1 MGGARGNALLTSL
14 AAAVLLVL
22 LALEGATIPQIQQ
35 LLSLHVFVGLLLLGP
50 VALKLAS
57 TGWRFARYYRGSQE
71 YVEKGPP
78 LLALRLLAPL
88 VASTGYRFV
97 RYYGGNEG
105 YVTLGPP
112 ASLMRFVVA
121 PTLVL
126 STLVLFGTGVALL
139 ARPTRG
145 TVLTLHKASFVV
157 WFGAMTVHVL
167 GYAARVGR
175 QLVTDAKLHV
185 DGRGYRVAVT
195 LLAIVAGVVTAFA
208 AYSLADPWLH
218 GLVR

>member
-14 AAAVLLVL
+14 AGAVLLVL
-22 LALEGATIPQIQQ
+22 LALEGATIPLIQQ

-57 TGWRFARYYRGSQE
+57 TG
-71 YVEKGPP
+71 
-78 LLALRLLAPL
+78 
-88 VASTGYRFV
+88 YRFV
-97 RYYGGNEG
+97 RFYSGTED

-126 STLVLFGTGVALL
+126 STLVLFGTGVTLIA
-139 ARPTRG
+139 PPERG
-145 TVLTLHKASFVV
+145 TVLTLHKAAFIV

-167 GYAARVGR
+167 GYAVRVGR
-175 QLVTDAKLHV
+175 HLVTDATV
-185 DGRGYRVAVT
+185 RVAGRGYRIAVT
-195 LLAIVAGVVTAFA
+195 LLAIVAGVVTALA
-208 AYSLADPWLH
+208 AHSLANPWFH